1 MRDRNAALADQGSP
15 LASDTTTAEALR
27 RVQEDTTLRR
37 LLTIAAEDLTNYQP
51 SREFDDADRIVLAR
65 QLADGPR
72 QERQLLARVP
82 QVASPTTRGEYA
94 LWVRKALGT
103 GGIRG

>member
-1 MRDRNAALADQGSP
+1 MRDRSAALADQGSP

-27 RVQEDTTLRR
+27 RVQEDTALRR
-37 LLTIAAEDLTNYQP
+37 LLTIAAEDLTNYLP
-51 SREFDDADRIVLAR
+51 TRAFTASDRIVLAH
-65 QLADGPR
+65 QLADSPH
-72 QERQLLARVP
+72 QERQLLARMP
-82 QVASPTTRGEYA
+82 QVTSPTTRGEYA